1 MVGKLYGIGVGPG
14 DPELITLKAVKI
26 LENIEVV
33 CVPQAK
39 KGKPSL
45 ALNIAAKYLPEEVNV
60 LELVLPMTEEKN
72 ELESSWQEAGAQILT
87 YLEKG
92 MDVAFL
98 TLGDPS
104 LYSTFSY
111 VSRVVKSLAPQVEV
125 EVIPGITSY
134 SLAAAKT
141 GVSLAEKDESLLIVP
156 VGSQEELLDGLERK
170 HNVVLMK
177 VSRDFD
183 FILEALEKSN
193 RLENSYFVSRCGQEK
208 EYITKDI
215 KKLKGLKIDYMSLI
229 LSKREE
235 KGETK

>member
-1 MVGKLYGIGVGPG
+1 M
-14 DPELITLKAVKI
+14 
-26 LENIEVV
+26 
-33 CVPQAK
+33 
-39 KGKPSL
+39 
-45 ALNIAAKYLPEEVNV
+45 
-60 LELVLPMTEEKN
+60 
-72 ELESSWQEAGAQILT
+72 
-87 YLEKG
+87 
-92 MDVAFL
+92 
-98 TLGDPS
+98 
-104 LYSTFSY
+104 
-111 VSRVVKSLAPQVEV
+111 
-125 EVIPGITSY
+125 
-134 SLAAAKT
+134 
-141 GVSLAEKDESLLIVP
+141 IVP